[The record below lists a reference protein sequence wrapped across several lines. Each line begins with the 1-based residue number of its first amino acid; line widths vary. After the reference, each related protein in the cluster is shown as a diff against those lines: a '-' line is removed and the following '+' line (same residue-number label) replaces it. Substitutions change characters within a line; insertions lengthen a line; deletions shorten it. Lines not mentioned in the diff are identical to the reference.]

1 MDRSTWLI
9 TGASS
14 GLGYALAE
22 YVLERGDQVVAAART
37 LEPMAALTERYP
49 DAGLALTLDV
59 TDPQQRADAIS
70 HAEARF
76 GAIDVLVNNAG
87 IDFIGA
93 IEEQEE
99 KDYRAQFE
107 VNFFAAAALLRQVLP
122 GMRTRGR
129 GTIINISS
137 MDGIASLPV
146 NGWYASSKFALE
158 GLTEALWQELEPI
171 GLRAFLVEP
180 GSFRTGLET
189 RTNFS
194 GTTIDDYAA
203 TSGAFREMLKT
214 ITPEMWPGDPTR
226 AAAAIYHVV
235 NSDEARH
242 WVILGSDAGTPRGS
256 KEALGTDVRS
266 QPSVPLL
273 LTNRREG
280 ERHAQADQRAS
291 ATQIQLTT
299 RQLDQGRFVM
309 QDKPVALVTG
319 ANKGIGFRSPRI
331 SWRTDSPS
339 SSDRATSSM
348 GTSVTLRERE
358 VDGTTRAVG
367 LSPLLVLA

>member
-1 MDRSTWLI
+1 
-9 TGASS
+9 
-14 GLGYALAE
+14 
-22 YVLERGDQVVAAART
+22 VAAART

-70 HAEARF
+70 QAEARF
-76 GAIDVLVNNAG
+76 GAIDILANNAG

-107 VNFFAAAALLRQVLP
+107 VNFFAAAALLREVLP
-122 GMRTRGR
+122 GMRARGR

-189 RTNFS
+189 RTKFS

-203 TSGAFREMLKT
+203 TSGAFREMLNT
-214 ITPEMWPGDPTR
+214 ITPEMWPGDPR
-226 AAAAIYHVV
+226 PCRRRDLPRRQLRR
-235 NSDEARH
+235 SPS
-242 WVILGSDAGTPRGS
+242 LGDSRQ
-256 KEALGTDVRS
+256 RR
-266 QPSVPLL
+266 PSA
-273 LTNRREG
+273 NRRET
-280 ERHAQADQRAS
+280 RHAARRIRRRQR
-291 ATQIQLTT
+291 T
-299 RQLDQGRFVM
+299 RVQHRLPQRYRTNR
-309 QDKPVALVTG
+309 AL
-319 ANKGIGFRSPRI
+319 APIRQ
-331 SWRTDSPS
+331 
-339 SSDRATSSM
+339 
-348 GTSVTLRERE
+348 
-358 VDGTTRAVG
+358 
-367 LSPLLVLA
+367 

>member
-1 MDRSTWLI
+1 MERSTWLI

-14 GLGYALAE
+14 GIGYALAE
-22 YVLERGDQVVAAART
+22 HVLEQGDQVVLGART
-37 LEPMAALTERYP
+37 LDPMAALTERYP
-49 DAGLALTLDV
+49 DTGLAVTLDV

-70 HAEARF
+70 QAEARF
-76 GAIDVLVNNAG
+76 GAIDFLVNNAG

-107 VNFFAAAALLRQVLP
+107 VNFFAVAALLREVLP
-122 GMRTRGR
+122 GMRASGR

-189 RTNFS
+189 RTKFS
-194 GTTIDDYAA
+194 GTPIDDYAT

-214 ITPEMWPGDPTR
+214 ITPEMWPGDP
-226 AAAAIYHVV
+226 ALGAAAIYKVAK
-235 NSDEARH
+235 SDETRH
-242 WVILGSDAGTPRGS
+242 WVILGSDAH
-256 KEALGTDVRS
+256 
-266 QPSVPLL
+266 
-273 LTNRREG
+273 RRIG
-280 ERHAQADQRAS
+280 VKLDMQRAEYDAGRELAFS
-291 ATQIQLTT
+291 TDYP
-299 RQLDQGRFVM
+299 DQ
-309 QDKPVALVTG
+309 TG
-319 ANKGIGFRSPRI
+319 P
-331 SWRTDSPS
+331 T
-339 SSDRATSSM
+339 
-348 GTSVTLRERE
+348 
-358 VDGTTRAVG
+358 
-367 LSPLLVLA
+367 VL